1 VRLSQYSEDTA
12 ADTVGGIVVDGMVDY
27 VHGDNAAALDDA
39 AAVHSIV
46 VEHYTRK
53 YRIIVFGFIFSIITI
68 G

>member
-1 VRLSQYSEDTA
+1 
-12 ADTVGGIVVDGMVDY
+12 MVDY

-53 YRIIVFGFIFSIITI
+53 YRIIVFTLDGQDFCCTFSDPDSDS
-68 G
+68 

>member
-1 VRLSQYSEDTA
+1 
-12 ADTVGGIVVDGMVDY
+12 MVDY